1 MEMLFPVWNVCFII
15 LLGCLRYNKFPY
27 FGMIRTFALILYTL
41 FFMLIF
47 ALGVRVS
54 MDGTDKPVGKMA
66 YYDDCY
72 NCCNSTYTVYFIKS
86 NGWN

>member
-1 MEMLFPVWNVCFII
+1 MELLFPVWNVCFII

-54 MDGTDKPVGKMA
+54 MDGTDKPVRWLIMTIVTIA
-66 YYDDCY
+66 AILLIP
-72 NCCNSTYTVYFIKS
+72 FIL
-86 NGWN
+86 